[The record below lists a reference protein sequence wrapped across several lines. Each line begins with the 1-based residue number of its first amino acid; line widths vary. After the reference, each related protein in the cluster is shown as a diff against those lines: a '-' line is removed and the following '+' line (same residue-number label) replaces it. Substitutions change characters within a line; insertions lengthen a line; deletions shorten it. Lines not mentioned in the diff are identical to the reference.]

1 MCGFWYL
8 DLDRVQ
14 GAFTIRNA
22 GGRAEPAL
30 RDLITADGIA
40 GITEIMV
47 VHHTDCGLTYF
58 DNEYFRTFLKQR
70 AAADDDNKSII
81 DGMDFW
87 EIKNMEQSIKDDVE
101 FLRAS
106 PLIGKET
113 KISGHLYDI
122 RTGIVGTIVE

>member
-47 VHHTDCGLTYF
+47 VHHTG
-58 DNEYFRTFLKQR
+58 EQPP
-70 AAADDDNKSII
+70 SIPP
-81 DGMDFW
+81 FSL
-87 EIKNMEQSIKDDVE
+87 Q
-101 FLRAS
+101 
-106 PLIGKET
+106 KER
-113 KISGHLYDI
+113 H
-122 RTGIVGTIVE
+122 RGTISN